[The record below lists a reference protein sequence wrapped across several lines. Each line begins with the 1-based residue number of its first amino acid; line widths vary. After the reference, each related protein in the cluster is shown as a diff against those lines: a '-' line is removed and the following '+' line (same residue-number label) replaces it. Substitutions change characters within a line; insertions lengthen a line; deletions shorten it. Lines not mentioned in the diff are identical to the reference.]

1 MSSKGCF
8 LSPEDKVML
17 SEYTNIGKMRE
28 AIDTIEKAKDKKDTI
43 QTPKEKSGNSD
54 KNVGDDSSVSDTVI
68 SRCFN
73 MTKGYTKR
81 VIIETRNKTRYVTQY
96 MMRHNTWVKTYH
108 MFQFLDTQEEEVCER
123 RRRWRIGKCTHFIY
137 FKSHS
142 NSYSYL

>member
-1 MSSKGCF
+1 
-8 LSPEDKVML
+8 
-17 SEYTNIGKMRE
+17 MRE

-96 MMRHNTWVKTYH
+96 MMRHNT
-108 MFQFLDTQEEEVCER
+108 
-123 RRRWRIGKCTHFIY
+123 
-137 FKSHS
+137 
-142 NSYSYL
+142 